1 MSYESTRGDL
11 EVTFSDSVLW
21 GLTPNGGLVVPKKLP
36 KYSKK
41 DLSNMSKMS
50 YQELAFTIL
59 KDFVD
64 DIPAKDLHALIN
76 KSYTNKLFNSTEI
89 TPITKIGDGTYV
101 LELFQGPTLAFKDIA
116 LQFLGNT
123 FDYVLEKMKSTTNIL
138 TATSGDTGSAAIY
151 GVQGKKRLRI
161 FVLTPKDR
169 MSKFQTAQMYS
180 VIDPQVFN
188 IAINGSFDDCQEMV
202 KKLSEDTVFRE
213 KYHLGYMNSI
223 NWARVLAQ
231 IVYYAKGVFAVQK
244 LNKLSSDSKIDVSV
258 PTGNFGDILAGY
270 YAQKMGIPI
279 GKLILATNEN
289 NVLDVFFK
297 TGVYRVGKKENVVVT
312 DSPSMD
318 ITSASNFE
326 RFIYEMVDRNPEI
339 VKKLWTQVAQKGFFD
354 ISKTKYFERVK
365 KSHLVSGFATK
376 KDRKETIRSVY
387 HNSGVVIDPHTANG
401 VFVAKKYK
409 RSNPMLCLA
418 TASPIKFEEA
428 IVEALG
434 PIDLKR
440 PKAFKDIEKKK
451 QKFVDMK
458 RGDIVSLKEFIAK
471 NGLETKHD

>member
-231 IVYYAKGVFAVQK
+231 IVYYAKGVFDIQK
-244 LNKLSSDSKIDVSV
+244 KNHLSIDHEVDVAV
-258 PTGNFGDILAGY
+258 PTGNFGDALAGY
-270 YAQKMGIPI
+270 YAKKMGIPI
-279 GKLILATNEN
+279 GKIILATNEN
-289 NVLDVFFK
+289 NVLDIFFK
-297 TGVYRVGKKENVVVT
+297 KGVYKIRNKEEVIRT

-326 RFIYEMVDRNPEI
+326 RYIYDIVDQDPKI
-339 VKKLWTQVAQKGFFD
+339 VKDLWEQIKEKSFFD
-354 ISKTKYFERVK
+354 ISKTPYFESVK
-365 KSHLVSGFATK
+365 NSGFFSYSTNK
-376 KDRKETIRSVY
+376 KERYKIIKQIY
-387 HNSGVVIDPHTANG
+387 NQSGIIIDP
-401 VFVAKKYK
+401 
-409 RSNPMLCLA
+409 
-418 TASPIKFEEA
+418 
-428 IVEALG
+428 
-434 PIDLKR
+434 
-440 PKAFKDIEKKK
+440 
-451 QKFVDMK
+451 
-458 RGDIVSLKEFIAK
+458 
-471 NGLETKHD
+471 